1 MTFVTLTIKFC
12 KKFDNYVT
20 NPTTKKFLWKSKLLK
35 RIYKKVKGDIQ
46 IHIAM
51 QMSLWRFCLDRPTHC
66 WKCHGKKI
74 NKDLTRS
81 FSNTLM
87 MSLSH

>member
-51 QMSLWRFCLDRPTHC
+51 QNVIVTFLFRPTHPLL
-66 WKCHGKKI
+66 K
-74 NKDLTRS
+74 
-81 FSNTLM
+81 
-87 MSLSH
+87 MSW